1 MTNILEPSNAGRNWL
16 LNIFTNRVVRLL
28 ESRVLLRVGVVGG
41 TKTEPEIRELSKFA
55 NNIEI
60 QTIGIEDSN
69 HYLDLNLTKG
79 ITVAERFDLVL
90 CSQVFEHVWNQRNA
104 FDALF
109 DVVAPGGIL
118 WVNAPASNRAHGSP
132 DYFSAGFTNSYFE
145 KNLNLVGFEVID
157 SGSIGTKRNYI
168 ATHLLPYWL
177 SVNSHR
183 FPLLYIRNNTGKFK
197 NSMLFLRYFF
207 ILFRLQFTSKRIHNS
222 GPYLTESWVVAK
234 RPT

>member
-1 MTNILEPSNAGRNWL
+1 LTTILEPSNAGRNWL
-16 LNIFTNRVVRLL
+16 INIFANQVVRRL

-41 TKTEPEIRELSKFA
+41 TKSEPEIRQLSRFA
-55 NNIEI
+55 DNIEI
-60 QTIGIEDSN
+60 QTIGIEDAD
-69 HYLDLNLTKG
+69 HFLDLNLTIG
-79 ITVAERFDLVL
+79 IAVAEKFDLVL
-90 CSQVFEHVWNQRNA
+90 CSQVLEHVWNQRNA

-109 DVVAPGGIL
+109 DLVAPGGIL
-118 WVNAPASNRAHGSP
+118 WLNAPATNRAHGSP

-145 KNLNLVGFEVID
+145 KNLQLVGFEVID
-157 SGSIGTKRNYI
+157 SGGIGTKRNYI
-168 ATHLLPYWL
+168 ATHSLPYWL

-183 FPLLYIRNNTGKFK
+183 FPLLCIRYNTGKFK

-234 RPT
+234 RPN